1 MIALTTCKGK
11 NVQTSLR
18 DGLYVT
24 TQSKDLSFCRHVTHQ
39 GSPDCAGPG
48 KQRLKLAVAL
58 DKPPDL
64 PYLTSLDPVVDVR

>member
-1 MIALTTCKGK
+1 MIALTIRKGK

-48 KQRLKLAVAL
+48 KRRLKLAVAL
-58 DKPPDL
+58 DKAPDHL
-64 PYLTSLDPVVDVR
+64 LSHIS